1 MERLAEMY
9 ITLLPIILAG
19 VMNMVWCK
27 IKVCGFLKKPIDFGK
42 DFRDGRRIFGDNKT
56 FKGFIGMILLG
67 IIFSLLWGIISENN
81 AFIYEHNYFY
91 RNYDSS
97 PVYNILTGA
106 LSGLAYALFELPN
119 SFIKRRLDITPGKN
133 DVKGFKKVFFIFFDQ
148 ADSVFGCVLVVC
160 IFCPL
165 PIWYY
170 FVYVIVGALTHI
182 VFNMLLYFCH
192 LRKNMF

>member
-9 ITLLPIILAG
+9 ITLLPIIIAG

-27 IKVCGFLKKPIDFGK
+27 VKVCDFLKKPIDFGK
-42 DFRDGRRIFGDNKT
+42 NLPDDKRIFGDNKT
-56 FKGFIGMILLG
+56 FKGFVGMIFLG
-67 IIFSLLWGIISENN
+67 IIFSLLWGFVSENN
-81 AFIYEHNYFY
+81 TFIYEHNYFY
-91 RNYDSS
+91 RNYESS

-106 LSGLAYALFELPN
+106 LSGIAYALFELPN

-133 DVKGFKKVFFIFFDQ
+133 DIKGLKKIFFIFFDQ

>member
-27 IKVCGFLKKPIDFGK
+27 VKVCDFLKKPIDFGK
-42 DFRDGRRIFGDNKT
+42 NFPDGKRIFGDNKT
-56 FKGFIGMILLG
+56 FKGFVGMIFLG
-67 IIFSLLWGIISENN
+67 IIFSLLWGFVSENN
-81 AFIYEHNYFY
+81 TFIYEHNYFY
-91 RNYDSS
+91 RNYESS

-106 LSGLAYALFELPN
+106 LSGIAYALFELPN

-133 DVKGFKKVFFIFFDQ
+133 DIKGLKKIFFIFFDQ

>member
-27 IKVCGFLKKPIDFGK
+27 IKVCNFLKKPIDFGK
-42 DFRDGRRIFGDNKT
+42 TLKDGKRIFGDNKT

-67 IIFSLLWGIISENN
+67 IIFSLLWGIVAENN
-81 AFIYEHNYFY
+81 AFIHEHNYFY
-91 RNYDSS
+91 RNYESS
-97 PVYNILTGA
+97 IIYNILTGA
-106 LSGLAYALFELPN
+106 LSGFAYALFELPN

-133 DVKGFKKVFFIFFDQ
+133 DVKGLKKVFFIFLDQ
-148 ADSVFGCVLVVC
+148 ADSIFGCVLVVC

-165 PIWYY
+165 PLWYY

>member
-27 IKVCGFLKKPIDFGK
+27 IKVCDFLKKPIDFGK
-42 DFRDGRRIFGDNKT
+42 NFRDGRRVFGDNKT

-133 DVKGFKKVFFIFFDQ
+133 DVRGFKKVFFIFFDQ